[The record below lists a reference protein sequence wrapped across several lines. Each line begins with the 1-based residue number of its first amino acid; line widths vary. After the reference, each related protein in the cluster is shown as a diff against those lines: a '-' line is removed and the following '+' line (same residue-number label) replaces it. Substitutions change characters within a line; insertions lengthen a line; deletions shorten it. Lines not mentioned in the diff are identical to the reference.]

1 VEESRT
7 NSPVRPDGRSAR
19 RRGAAAAGRTRR
31 AQRADRS
38 IWRLSAATG
47 LGAAALWLLV
57 SPRGVDAGVALHPL
71 LVVSLFALSEVAA
84 VHLWVRGEAHTKSL
98 SEVPLV
104 VGLYAL
110 APSHLL
116 LSAIAGVCIAL
127 AGFRRQRGAKLAFN
141 LAQVALQVV
150 VALAT
155 FEVLVSRGAPLAGR
169 SWPAAIVAAL
179 AAEFASSV
187 LVSFA
192 LWMHTR
198 SVDLGALVRAEL
210 AAVPACVASASVG
223 VLASLSLAGMPS
235 ALVLLGTVVVTTV
248 AAYRGY
254 GSLLR
259 RHRHLQQLQEYGRT
273 ISAAVAHDD
282 VTPSALRGAAE
293 LLGATRAY
301 ILLLVPDRPGHVW
314 RARYAAG
321 DVRSGVE
328 ALDPADP
335 IAAVLGSGEPVH
347 IRRHGAATQRR
358 TSLAHL
364 GIGELLAAPLR
375 ADGAV
380 VGVLA
385 VANDAGNVDAFD
397 RNDLALFVTLCD
409 QTALTLQNGRLLSA
423 LRAEI
428 EERERR
434 ALHDDVTGLG
444 NRAALLEEL
453 GERCRNDPAPV
464 AVAIIGL
471 ERFGAVNEA
480 LGYER
485 GDEVLRSLADRLRR
499 RLRLSDLLAR
509 LTGGE
514 FAVVF
519 DEVADEEAARC
530 AIGSLLDSIAE
541 PIPFGG
547 IEVALGA
554 CAGVA
559 LRPQH
564 GDDPAQLLRRADAA
578 YRVAKDA
585 RRSVEIFDEQ
595 RDHDAAGRLLLAT
608 QLRHAIE
615 REELTVVYQP
625 KCDLR
630 DGMIRGVEALVRWEH
645 PERGHIPP
653 DEFVQLAEQTGSI
666 HALTAFVF
674 RRALADRRRW
684 AEKGLDLSLSVNV
697 SARDL
702 DHDWLVREVPGL
714 LSMTGCPPTSL
725 TLEITETQLMAD
737 VERARAA
744 ITPLHELGV
753 RIAIDDY
760 GTGYSSLAVLR
771 ALPLSEIKIDKSFV
785 LDMRADDND
794 AVVVRSTVQLG
805 QALGLEVVAEGV
817 ETTVSWQLL
826 CDWSCDRAQGY
837 LIARPTPPDK
847 IPAIIEAWRV
857 PDAAAAHRIPLRAS

>member
-1 VEESRT
+1 MEDATTKSLGRRARGAG
-7 NSPVRPDGRSAR
+7 SPGQGRSRPAR
-19 RRGAAAAGRTRR
+19 P
-31 AQRADRS
+31 DRS
-38 IWRLSAATG
+38 IWRLAGATG
-47 LGAAALWLLV
+47 VVAAAVWLLV
-57 SPRGVDAGVALHPL
+57 VPSRVDAGVQLHPV
-71 LVVSLFALSEVAA
+71 LVAALFTLSEIVA

-98 SEVPLV
+98 SEIPLV
-104 VGLYAL
+104 IGLYAL
-110 APSHLL
+110 APSQLVVC
-116 LSAIAGVCIAL
+116 ATAGVLVAL

-141 LAQVALQVV
+141 LTQFAMQIV
-150 VALAT
+150 VALTT
-155 FEVLVSRGAPLAGR
+155 FELLVDRSAPLAGR
-169 SWPAAIVAAL
+169 SWPAAILAAL

-187 LVSFA
+187 LVTVA

-198 SVDLGALVRAEL
+198 AVDLGALVRAEL
-210 AAVPACVASASVG
+210 AAVPAGVASASVG
-223 VLASLSLAGMPS
+223 VLASLALAGMPT
-235 ALVLLGTVVVTTV
+235 ALVLLATVVVTTV

-259 RHRHLQQLQEYGRT
+259 RHRHLQQLQEYGRA
-273 ISAAVAHDD
+273 ISEAVARDD
-282 VTPSALRGAAE
+282 VTPAALRGAAE
-293 LLGATRAY
+293 LLGAARAY
-301 ILLLVPDRPGHVW
+301 LLLLVPDRPGHVW
-314 RARYAAG
+314 RARFAAG

-347 IRRHGAATQRR
+347 IRRHGASSQRR

-385 VANDAGNVDAFD
+385 VANDTGSVDAFD
-397 RNDLALFVTLCD
+397 RNDLALFVTLSD

-434 ALHDDVTGLG
+434 ALHDEVTGLG
-444 NRAALLEEL
+444 NRAALLEDL
-453 GERCRNDPAPV
+453 GDRCANDPAPL

-485 GDEVLRSLADRLRR
+485 GDEVLRLLADRLRR
-499 RLRLSDLLAR
+499 RLRLSDLVAR

-514 FAVVF
+514 FAVAF
-519 DEVADEEAARC
+519 DEVADEEAARA
-530 AIGSLLDSIAE
+530 AIGSLLDSISE

-547 IEVALGA
+547 IEVTLGA

-559 LRPQH
+559 LRPEH
-564 GDDPAQLLRRADAA
+564 GNDPAVLLRRADAA

-585 RRSVEIFDEQ
+585 RRAVELFDEQ

-625 KCDLR
+625 KCDLD
-630 DGMIRGVEALVRWEH
+630 DGAIRGVEALVRWDH
-645 PERGHIPP
+645 PERGFIPP

-684 AEKGLDLSLSVNV
+684 AESGLELDLSVNV

-753 RIAIDDY
+753 RISIDDY

-771 ALPLSEIKIDKSFV
+771 ALPISEIKIDKSFV

-805 QALGLEVVAEGV
+805 QALALEVVAEGV
-817 ETTVSWQLL
+817 ETTVSWELL
-826 CDWSCDRAQGY
+826 CEWGCNRAQGY

-847 IPAIIEAWRV
+847 IPAIIAAWRI
-857 PDAAAAHRIPLRAS
+857 PDAAAPKRIPLKAS